1 MEEPQHRRGRVD
13 GQRRRRRR
21 SNKYIKQRG
30 IIAVN
35 MHRWTRFKSSLWPT
49 QESGTVQ
56 WMRKNSSRSHKEK
69 NKKKWLDSGF
79 YKGSPT
85 TDSHQYN
92 HETMMLVLV
101 SEHMTQEDE
110 PGPANQV

>member
-1 MEEPQHRRGRVD
+1 MEEQHRRGRVD
-13 GQRRRRRR
+13 GQRRWR
-21 SNKYIKQRG
+21 SKYIKQCG

-35 MHRWTRFKSSLWPT
+35 VHRWTGFYRSLWPT

-56 WMRKNSSRSHKEK
+56 WMRKKNSSRSHKEK
-69 NKKKWLDSGF
+69 NKKKWLDSVF
-79 YKGSPT
+79 NKGSAT

-92 HETMMLVLV
+92 HETMTAVLK

-110 PGPANQV
+110 PGPANHV